1 MAVEPKQLLR
11 NLGVRLKAE
20 CCLAIHQ
27 TLTLELTDRQMFA
40 ALEIRQGV
48 LQITLNS
55 SVFEG
60 NSTTIHLRTTWSIWV
75 LQMALGW
82 PDMKALLEQGEIEL
96 LKGQS
101 LELFAFLDCF
111 ELPLEYMPRLATR

>member
-40 ALEIRQGV
+40 ALEVRQGV
-48 LQITLNS
+48 LQITLNCG
-55 SVFEG
+55 VFEG

-75 LQMALGW
+75 RQMALGW
-82 PDMKALLEQGEIEL
+82 PDMKVLLEQGEIQL

-101 LELFAFLDCF
+101 KELIDFLEYF